1 MLILQKFG
9 FKDSAYARPQDK
21 WVCGRLVDGHP
32 CSLGPTASGCCQIEN
47 VCKPALEDG
56 RWQCRRG
63 PNDGGPCDAG
73 PLPNGQ
79 CCQQPEPCVPTPS
92 LRTRRKRLALWA
104 TTLVVGLMALA
115 LGSEQAAQLLMPGPL
130 SSPHASQANCKSCH
144 LGVEPDNLKWLHAFV
159 AEADPL
165 ENAQLCIECHKV
177 GDDPFSPHTHPVE
190 RLRQLTAQYGDDGHE
205 IKNES
210 LLHQITLPVPQRSS
224 MLASTLQ
231 TSESPGDTTIF
242 CATCHQ
248 EHQGTFHDQ
257 TQMSDQRCQ
266 TCHTSKFGAFAT
278 SHPEFVQYPFNRR
291 TRIIFNHKSH
301 FGTHFPKSL
310 EAGDPSKTPPA
321 VCADCHRP
329 GVGQKYME
337 ISGYQPMCA
346 RCHNGD
352 ILGITRATGPKGI
365 DFLAVPGLDVVT
377 LSERGVDV
385 GGWPEDSE
393 AEFTP
398 FMKALIA
405 TEPGGRELVTAM
417 EPLDLLDLTDA
428 DDGDLENVKSLAWA
442 VKTLFHRLQSK
453 QLSDA
458 VMTLPV
464 NQDGSEIDRVQMAR
478 LTGIM
483 SHDVIMA
490 ANREW
495 FPDLA
500 DDLAHLRNNEPTK
513 SFSGSRAGGD
523 EDGSS
528 GVPDPNQTD
537 AEAVGTETG
546 SDDLEESLEEIGGT
560 DTDGILEAG
569 DDLAAGDDLEA
580 VEGLEDEGA
589 RLLDDGNADTESD
602 TELEGSDDILE
613 ATSDSATAADDILG
627 GDDATGTDGS
637 LEADA
642 GLLSDGEDDTGLVA
656 SESAAADDDI
666 LGADDAAGTDS
677 GLEADAG
684 LLRDGEDDLG
694 LVASEDGDG
703 LTANDQDETAAT
715 VEEVSE
721 PFDPE
726 NWAEFGGWYRQDYS
740 IRYRPSGHSDRFLRT
755 WLEYSGHA
763 IGSDQQAL
771 LGPIFETLSGKDAL
785 GRCAKCHSID
795 NEDGYKHIKWRA
807 FSTRRVKNRF
817 TTFSHEP
824 HISASGNKGCILCHE
839 LSTSKADYLK
849 TYESGAA
856 NIFAPNFKPIEK
868 TTCSDCHTARTA
880 GESCTLCHN
889 YHATEFSRPLV
900 KTELP

>member
-1 MLILQKFG
+1 VLILQKFG

-21 WVCGRLVDGHP
+21 WVCGRLVDGQP
-32 CSLGPTASGCCQIEN
+32 CSLGPTAAGCCQIGN
-47 VCKPALEDG
+47 VCKPALENG

-63 PNDGGPCDAG
+63 PNDGGPCDTG
-73 PLPNGQ
+73 PLPDGQ
-79 CCQQPEPCVPTPS
+79 CCQKLEPCVPAPS
-92 LRTRRKRLALWA
+92 LRARRKKLTIWA
-104 TTLVVGLMALA
+104 VTLVIGLMALV
-115 LGSEQAAQLLMPGPL
+115 LGSNQAAQLLMPGPL
-130 SSPHASQANCKSCH
+130 SSPHASQIECKSCH
-144 LGVEPDNLKWLHAFV
+144 LGVEPDNLKWLHAF
-159 AEADPL
+159 AAKADPL
-165 ENAQLCIECHKV
+165 ENAKLCIECHKV

-224 MLASTLQ
+224 MLASTSRS
-231 TSESPGDTTIF
+231 SESPGDTTIF

-257 TQMSDQRCQ
+257 TQMSDRRCQ

-278 SHPEFVQYPFNRR
+278 SHPKFTEYPFNRR

-301 FGTHFPKSL
+301 FGTHFPKSRDS
-310 EAGDPSKTPPA
+310 GDPAKTPPA

-329 GVGQKYME
+329 GVGQRYME

-346 RCHNGD
+346 RCHTGD
-352 ILGITRATGPKGI
+352 ILGTTRATGPKGI
-365 DFLAVPGLDVVT
+365 DFLTAPGLDVAT
-377 LSERGVDV
+377 LAERGVDI

-405 TEPGGRELVTAM
+405 TEPGGHDLVKAI

-428 DDGDLENVKSLAWA
+428 EDGELETVKSLAWA
-442 VKTLFHRLQSK
+442 VKTLFHRLQNK

-483 SHDVIMA
+483 SHDVILA

-500 DDLAHLRNNEPTK
+500 DDLVRRENNEPTR
-513 SFSGSRAGGD
+513 SFSASRTV
-523 EDGSS
+523 EDDGNSTAE
-528 GVPDPNQTD
+528 PDPNRTD
-537 AEAVGTETG
+537 ADAVDTETG
-546 SDDLEESLEEIGGT
+546 SDDLEESLEEVSDDLTRDG
-560 DTDGILEAG
+560 DTETGDILESG

-580 VEGLEDEGA
+580 VEGLDDEGA
-589 RLLDDGNADTESD
+589 GLLDDGNADTDSD
-602 TELEGSDDILE
+602 IDLEGPDDILE
-613 ATSDSATAADDILG
+613 TASDPGAGDDDILG
-627 GDDATGTDGS
+627 GDDVTGMDDS

-642 GLLSDGEDDTGLVA
+642 GLRAEEGE
-656 SESAAADDDI
+656 
-666 LGADDAAGTDS
+666 
-677 GLEADAG
+677 
-684 LLRDGEDDLG
+684 DLG
-694 LVASEDGDG
+694 LVSSEDDGG
-703 LTANDQDETAAT
+703 LTENGQAEAVATAEET
-715 VEEVSE
+715 SE

-726 NWAEFGGWYRQDYS
+726 TWAEFGGWYRQDFS
-740 IRYRPSGHSDRFLRT
+740 IRYRPSGHSDRFMRT

-771 LGPIFETLSGKDAL
+771 LSPIFETLSGKDAL

-795 NEDGYKHIKWRA
+795 NEDGYKHIKWHA

-849 TYESGAA
+849 TYEGGAA

-868 TTCSDCHTARTA
+868 TTCSDCHTAQSA

>member
-1 MLILQKFG
+1 M
-9 FKDSAYARPQDK
+9 
-21 WVCGRLVDGHP
+21 
-32 CSLGPTASGCCQIEN
+32 
-47 VCKPALEDG
+47 
-56 RWQCRRG
+56 
-63 PNDGGPCDAG
+63 
-73 PLPNGQ
+73 
-79 CCQQPEPCVPTPS
+79 
-92 LRTRRKRLALWA
+92 ALWA

-115 LGSEQAAQLLMPGPL
+115 LGSQHASHLLMPGPL
-130 SSPHASQANCKSCH
+130 SSPHASQAECKSCH
-144 LGVEPDNLKWLHAFV
+144 LGVEPDNLKWLHAF
-159 AEADPL
+159 AAKADPL
-165 ENAQLCIECHKV
+165 ENAKLCIGCHKV

-190 RLRQLTAQYGDDGHE
+190 QLRRLTAQYGDDGHE

-224 MLASTLQ
+224 MLASTSQ
-231 TSESPGDTTIF
+231 TPGSPGDTTIF

-248 EHQGTFHDQ
+248 EHQGTFHDL

-278 SHPEFVQYPFNRR
+278 SHPEFTEYPFTRR

-301 FGTHFPKSL
+301 FGTHFPKSV
-310 EAGDPSKTPPA
+310 ESGDPARTPPA

-329 GVGQKYME
+329 GVGQRYME
-337 ISGYQPMCA
+337 IRGYQPMCA

-377 LSERGVDV
+377 LSERGVDI

-398 FMKALIA
+398 FMRALIA
-405 TEPGGRELVTAM
+405 AEPDGRDLIEAI

-428 DDGDLENVKSLAWA
+428 EAGDLEKVKSLAWA

-500 DDLAHLRNNEPTK
+500 DDLVRLANNEPTG
-513 SFSGSRAGGD
+513 SFSASRVDNSEERPSGEPVLDPSQADADAG
-523 EDGSS
+523 
-528 GVPDPNQTD
+528 
-537 AEAVGTETG
+537 AETG
-546 SDDLEESLEEIGGT
+546 SDDLEESLEGT
-560 DTDGILEAG
+560 SDDLEQSKDDDADSILEAG
-569 DDLAAGDDLEA
+569 DNLAAGDDLEA

-589 RLLDDGNADTESD
+589 GLLDDGSTGTESD
-602 TELEGSDDILE
+602 TGLNGSDDILDSG
-613 ATSDSATAADDILG
+613 SDTIAADDDILG
-627 GDDATGTDGS
+627 GDDATGTDDS

-642 GLLSDGEDDTGLVA
+642 GLLTDGGDDLDLMA
-656 SESAAADDDI
+656 SDDD
-666 LGADDAAGTDS
+666 
-677 GLEADAG
+677 
-684 LLRDGEDDLG
+684 
-694 LVASEDGDG
+694 DG
-703 LTANDQDETAAT
+703 LREAGQEETT
-715 VEEVSE
+715 SNVNEVSE

-726 NWAEFGGWYRQDYS
+726 NWAEFGGWYRQDFS

-755 WLEYSGHA
+755 WLDYSGHA

-771 LGPIFETLSGKDAL
+771 LAPIFDTLSGKDAL

-795 NEDGYKHIKWRA
+795 NEDNYKHIKWRA

-824 HISASGNKGCILCHE
+824 HISASGSKGCVLCHE

-856 NIFAPNFKPIEK
+856 NIFAPNFEPIEK
-868 TTCSDCHTARTA
+868 STCSDCHTARTA

-889 YHATEFSRPLV
+889 YHAAEFSRPLV